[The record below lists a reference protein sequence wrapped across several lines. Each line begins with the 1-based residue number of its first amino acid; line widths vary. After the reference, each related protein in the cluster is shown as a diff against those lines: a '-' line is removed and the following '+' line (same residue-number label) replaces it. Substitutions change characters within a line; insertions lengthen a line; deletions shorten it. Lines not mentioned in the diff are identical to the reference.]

1 MCRFNGLFNGKSS
14 SVSNLIFVKFLPYL
28 DSMELHSVVLRSTEL
43 HSPQFMVPI
52 LFLTL
57 FRMAIFGAAH
67 GWGGGAKSPP
77 FPYICHTHPTMMKLG
92 TVVPYLKKIQKKYE
106 SRDTLPDFCW
116 HQHFLT
122 GNQQILLY
130 QEMQI

>member
-67 GWGGGAKSPP
+67 GWGGGGKKPP
-77 FPYICHTHPTMMKLG
+77 LPLYLSHTSYNDETWHSCALPKED
-92 TVVPYLKKIQKKYE
+92 PKKI
-106 SRDTLPDFCW
+106 
-116 HQHFLT
+116 
-122 GNQQILLY
+122 
-130 QEMQI
+130 